1 MRDVVIVGG
10 GHNGLIAAALL
21 ASAGLKPLVL
31 ERRAWIGGCAITSE
45 IAPGFRCPT
54 LAHRASI
61 DPALVRALGLERQ
74 GLQIVRPEALVCAP
88 TAGSGTL
95 TLWADTTRATRE
107 IAAFSGR
114 DAERYPQFLASV
126 TAISGV
132 LRRLTAK
139 PPPSGDGL
147 TTADLF
153 ELLAT
158 GRKFRALRKAD
169 AYRLLRWLPMAVAD
183 LAHEWFESE
192 PLGATVAAGGV
203 LGSFVGP
210 RSPGSAGVLLWLAA
224 GEGHPIAPG
233 WTARGGIGAVSES
246 LASAARQAGA
256 EIRVGVEVQQIVVH
270 DGAATSVVLSTGE
283 QIAARCIAS
292 NADPRRTMLG
302 LVAPVHL
309 SPEYVRAVQNI
320 RMRGT
325 LAAVN
330 YAVSS
335 LPEFS
340 DLAEWDP
347 ARRAAAISGC
357 VRLCQDVD
365 AIERA
370 FDAAKY
376 GGYADE
382 PWIEL
387 TIPSLVDPDLA
398 PRGRHVVSAHVLF
411 VPYRLRGTTWD
422 VERERLGDAVTRTIA
437 RYAPG
442 FERSVEA
449 RQVITPLDL
458 ERDHGLTGGQIFH
471 GELALD
477 QLFLARPLLGWARY
491 HTPIRNLFLCGTG
504 THPGTG
510 LDGRAGALAARE
522 ISKALSSGRIRR
534 GRR

>member
-1 MRDVVIVGG
+1 MRDVVIIGG
-10 GHNGLIAAALL
+10 GHNGLIAAAYL
-21 ASAGLKPLVL
+21 ANAGLKPLVL
-31 ERRAWIGGCAITSE
+31 ERSAWIGGCAITAQ
-45 IAPGFRCPT
+45 IAPGFRCPV
-54 LAHRASI
+54 LAHRATI
-61 DPALVRALGLERQ
+61 DPATVRALGLERH
-74 GLQIVRPEALVCAP
+74 GLQVVRPEALVCAP
-88 TAGSGTL
+88 TARGRAL
-95 TLWADTTRATRE
+95 TLWTDTARTTRE
-107 IAAFSGR
+107 IAAFSAR

-126 TAISGV
+126 TAISAV
-132 LRRLTAK
+132 LRRLRAK
-139 PPPSGDGL
+139 PPPSVDGV
-147 TTADLF
+147 TAADLF
-153 ELLAT
+153 DLLAT

-192 PLGATVAAGGV
+192 PLRATVAAGGV

-210 RSPGSAGVLLWLAA
+210 RSPGSAAVLLWLAA
-224 GEGHPIAPG
+224 GEGHPIPG
-233 WTARGGIGAVSES
+233 WTARGGIGAVSEA
-246 LASAARQAGA
+246 LASAARHAGA
-256 EIRVGVEVQQIVVH
+256 EIRVAAEVQQIVVH
-270 DGAATSVVLSTGE
+270 DGAATGVMLSNGE

-302 LVAPVHL
+302 LVDPIHL
-309 SPEYVRAVQNI
+309 SPEYIRAVQNI

-325 LAAVN
+325 LATVN

-340 DLAEWDP
+340 DLAGWDP
-347 ARRAAAISGC
+347 ARRTAALSGC
-357 VRLCQDVD
+357 VRLCQDMD

-387 TIPSLVDPDLA
+387 TIPSLVDPNLA
-398 PRGRHVVSAHVLF
+398 PGGRHVVSAHVLF
-411 VPYRLRGTTWD
+411 APYRLRGTTWD
-422 VERERLGDAVTRTIA
+422 VEREHLGDVATRTIA
-437 RYAPG
+437 KYAPG
-442 FERSVEA
+442 FERLVEA
-449 RQVITPLDL
+449 RHVITPLDL

-491 HTPIRNLFLCGTG
+491 QTPIRNLFLCGAG

-522 ISKALSSGRIRR
+522 ISKALSSG
-534 GRR
+534 